1 MKLKI
6 SHWTKTPMVMA
17 ILPVLLVACG
27 GAGSS
32 SSTSTT
38 SPKASGIT
46 LSGVVA
52 SGYPVINGGGYVL
65 DASTGNTIPFT
76 TNSSG
81 NYSVSATGQGPF
93 LLHVIGVNS
102 GGSPV
107 NMYSL
112 ATTSNANSTT
122 NITPL
127 TDIVLGYS
135 SGVSTQSLESACT
148 GNISACPA
156 LLNTIYGKLSAANTT
171 FVAAVPAG
179 LTFPS
184 GYNVFTTPFTA
195 NHSGVDLVMDQI
207 IVTPAGSGASS
218 YIVSSISAPT
228 TPVMT
233 VPTTG
238 TVGTQSTTS
247 ITTGT
252 ISTARAAQA
261 ANLSTVLT
269 TPTEVPQVFATL
281 QSALNQATY
290 PLLVS
295 TLTPL
300 IDPTFLDNGQSGATY
315 LTQSGLGNE
324 LPLGE
329 TVTGGA
335 IAPYSSAPFTGATP
349 APNAT
354 FDAGNCVTS
363 VWVHIANHGVNLGS
377 GMQAGTIKLIDT
389 GYNPTTC
396 LGGTWTIAGNQ
407 RNYKSIVVAES
418 WSGGAVSK
426 SGFHMRI
433 DNTSTAASS
442 RQPNPYT
449 AAVISG
455 PGLVA
460 YGSGAPISVTL
471 LPGDPHIRAQVYIQD
486 PYYAASTANPY
497 YAADGSTGITGDFL
511 LLSCAW
517 IASHP
522 TRWGAA
528 TPTTPCFN
536 ANMVAGSDYT
546 VSFYNGATL
555 VETHMERL
563 QSTPPASVPANWF
576 ATITGVSP
584 AGSTSPTSVT
594 VNWTKP
600 TGSYSNEVIL
610 NMNDASGTTVNNT
623 YYGPNINDVTA
634 TVTMGT
640 YWGGGIPGANTNYAF
655 VQTIYNNM
663 SLISVA
669 AF

>member
-1 MKLKI
+1 
-6 SHWTKTPMVMA
+6 MVMA

-112 ATTSNANSTT
+112 ATTGNANSTT

-179 LTFPS
+179 LSFPS

-195 NHSGVDLVMDQI
+195 NHTGVDLVMDQI

-238 TVGTQSTTS
+238 TAGTQSTTS

-252 ISTARAAQA
+252 ISTAQAAQA
-261 ANLSTVLT
+261 ANLSSVLT
-269 TPTEVPQVFATL
+269 TTTEIPKVFATL

-290 PLLVS
+290 PLLVT

-300 IDPTFLDNGQSGATY
+300 IDVSFLDDGQSGATF

-324 LPLGE
+324 FPLGE

-335 IAPYSSAPFTGATP
+335 IAPYSSAPFTGVTP

-377 GMQAGTIKLIDT
+377 GMQGGIIKLIDT

-396 LGGTWTIAGNQ
+396 LGGSWTIAGNQ
-407 RNYKSIVVAES
+407 RNYKSTVLAES
-418 WSGGAVSK
+418 WSGAASR
-426 SGFHMRI
+426 SGLHLHVP
-433 DNTSTAASS
+433 NTSTAASS

-449 AAVISG
+449 KAVIG
-455 PGLVA
+455 GAGLVA
-460 YGSGAPISVTL
+460 YGDWQINGNNATPIPVTL
-471 LPGDPHIRAQVYIQD
+471 TPADPNLNSDSYIQD
-486 PYYAASTANPY
+486 PYYSSSTPNSY
-497 YAADGSTGITGDFL
+497 YAADGSTGIEGNSL
-511 LLSCAW
+511 LVSCTW
-517 IASHP
+517 VASH
-522 TRWGAA
+522 TSGWGAA

-536 ANMVAGSDYT
+536 ANAVAGSDYT

-563 QSTPPASVPANWF
+563 QVTPPASVPASWF

-584 AGSTSPTSVT
+584 AGSTSPISVT

-600 TGSYSNEVIL
+600 TGSYSNAVLL
-610 NMNDASGTTVNNT
+610 NMNDSANGQTVNNT

-634 TVTMGT
+634 TVTMGHYYGT
-640 YWGGGIPGANTNYAF
+640 PGTNTSYAF
-655 VQTIYNNM
+655 VQTVYNNM
-663 SLISVA
+663 SLIAVA